1 MSDPT
6 RQTAGYATWAIALAG
21 LALSLFGPRGVQD
34 WAQPI
39 LIAALA
45 ISAAFLVTA
54 SRELSPALVRA
65 LAATTLIGG
74 ILAVGMVLVLGGYPR
89 LLAGAGFLV
98 AGVILWGH
106 VARARG

>member
-39 LIAALA
+39 LIATLA
-45 ISAAFLVTA
+45 VSAALLVTA
-54 SRELSPALVRA
+54 SRELRPVLVRA

-74 ILAVGMVLVLGGYPR
+74 ILGIVMTLALGGYPR

-98 AGVILWGH
+98 AGVILWRHTPGG
-106 VARARG
+106 R